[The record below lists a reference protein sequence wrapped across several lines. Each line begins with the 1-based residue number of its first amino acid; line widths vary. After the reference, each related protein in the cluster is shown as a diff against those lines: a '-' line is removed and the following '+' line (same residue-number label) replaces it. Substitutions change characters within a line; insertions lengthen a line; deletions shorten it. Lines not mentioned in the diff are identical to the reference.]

1 MNRGQKMK
9 ECLRVLIGIIA
20 VVIFLIPANRLYKFN
35 KELNEAKKDDNL
47 SEQLVEHWY
56 KNFYTIIAFIVVGM
70 ILALLF
76 SFLS

>member
-9 ECLRVLIGIIA
+9 ECLRILIGIIA
-20 VVIFLIPANRLYKFN
+20 IVLFLIPATRLYKFN
-35 KELNEAKKDDNL
+35 SEIKMAKKDNML
-47 SEQLVEHWY
+47 SEQLIEHWY
-56 KNFYTIIAFIVVGM
+56 RNFYTIIAFIVVGM

>member
-1 MNRGQKMK
+1 MNRGQIMK
-9 ECLRVLIGIIA
+9 ESLRILIGIIA
-20 VVIFLIPANRLYKFN
+20 FVLFLIPATRLYKFN
-35 KELNEAKKDDNL
+35 KELNKAKKEDVL
-47 SEQLVEHWY
+47 SEQLVENWY

>member
-9 ECLRVLIGIIA
+9 ECLRILIGIIA
-20 VVIFLIPANRLYKFN
+20 VVIFVIPATRLYKFN
-35 KELNEAKKDDNL
+35 KELNNAKKDNVL